1 MSEQGPP
8 PGDPGR
14 EPTEEEL
21 RAAYEAEL
29 KRIRVEDIVVQ
40 TIVSLVN
47 LGGRRAGFV
56 PGAEDERDL
65 GQVRLAIEGVR
76 ALFPLVESELGSEAQ
91 TIREALSQLQML
103 YARLSGG
110 EAGAPAAGAGPGAE
124 GAGGPPP
131 PGGEQAP
138 GPPPAPGAEEQQKPG
153 EPGPAQRSGRLWIPG
168 Q

>member
-8 PGDPGR
+8 TGDPGR

-21 RAAYEAEL
+21 RAAYEAEI
-29 KRIRVEDIVVQ
+29 KRMRIEDIIVQ

-65 GQVRLAIEGVR
+65 DQVRLAVEGVR
-76 ALFPLVESELGSEAQ
+76 ALLPLIEAELGPEAS
-91 TIREALSQLQML
+91 TIRDALAQLQMM
-103 YARLSGG
+103 YARASGAPTPEPGPEG
-110 EAGAPAAGAGPGAE
+110 EAPPE
-124 GAGGPPP
+124 QRPEQPPEPPP
-131 PGGEQAP
+131 QEG
-138 GPPPAPGAEEQQKPG
+138 QKPG

>member
-1 MSEQGPP
+1 MTEQTPP
-8 PGDPGR
+8 AGEPGR

-21 RAAYEAEL
+21 RAAYEAEI
-29 KRIRVEDIVVQ
+29 KRLRVEDIVVQ

-65 GQVRLAIEGVR
+65 DQVRIAIEGTR
-76 ALFPLVESELGSEAQ
+76 ALLPLVEQELGPEAS
-91 TIREALSQLQML
+91 TIRQALSQLQMM
-103 YARLSGG
+103 YAKASGQG
-110 EAGAPAAGAGPGAE
+110 EPDASAE
-124 GAGGPPP
+124 GAAPAPPAA
-131 PGGEQAP
+131 E
-138 GPPPAPGAEEQQKPG
+138 PPPAPAEEEGAKPG

>member
-1 MSEQGPP
+1 MSEQVPP
-8 PGDPGR
+8 TGGPGR

-21 RAAYEAEL
+21 QAAYEAQIKQL
-29 KRIRVEDIVVQ
+29 RIQDIVVQ

-65 GQVRLAIEGVR
+65 EQVQIAIEGVR
-76 ALFPLVESELGSEAQ
+76 ALLPLVEDELGPEAN
-91 TIREALSQLQML
+91 TIRQAISQLQMM
-103 YARLSGG
+103 YARASGG
-110 EAGAPAAGAGPGAE
+110 PAPEGAPE
-124 GAGGPPP
+124 GEAPPQQRPEQP
-131 PGGEQAP
+131 PE
-138 GPPPAPGAEEQQKPG
+138 PPAEEAPKPG